1 MPYHATRGF
10 RSSLQTG
17 EPKFGL
23 LALSGSPQMVEMGGF
38 LGMDFVV
45 LDMEH
50 TDGVGIPE
58 ILHLIRAADAA
69 GLPAVVRVPRS
80 DPSLIQRVLDFGAAG
95 ICVPHVSSPEDARRA
110 VAAAKYPPDGSR
122 STCPYIRASE
132 YGGKEDVA
140 RYAAEANSETLVM
153 ALVEDRRG
161 LEDLDAILAVP
172 GVDAVAVGF
181 SDLAR
186 DLGLP
191 GTGTHPEIERWRRH
205 TAETARR
212 HGVVASTTLGTS
224 LGASEEGRA
233 AEIENLI
240 AEGFTMFKWQDT
252 SVFREAVLGLRRA
265 YRGAPAAAGASARP
279 SGAAG

>member
-1 MPYHATRGF
+1 MPYHALRGF
-10 RSSLQTG
+10 RSSLLNG

-23 LALSGSPQMVEMGGF
+23 LALSGSAQLVEMGGF
-38 LGMDFVV
+38 LGLDFVV

-50 TDGVGIPE
+50 TDGVGISE
-58 ILHLIRAADAA
+58 MLHLIRAADGA

-95 ICVPHVSSPEDARRA
+95 ICVPHVSSAADAQCA

-140 RYAAEANSETLVM
+140 AYAAEANRETLVM

-161 LEDLDAILAVP
+161 MNDLDAILAVP
-172 GVDAVAVGF
+172 GLDAVLVGS

-191 GTGTHPEIERWRRH
+191 GTGTHPEIEKWRRH
-205 TAETARR
+205 TAEAARR
-212 HGVVASTTLGTS
+212 HGVVASITISTS
-224 LGASEEGRA
+224 LGVSEESRA
-233 AEIENLI
+233 AEIEKLL
-240 AEGFTMFKWQDT
+240 AEGFTMFMWQDT

-265 YRGAPAAAGASARP
+265 YRGAGTPVGANDRKNGIAG
-279 SGAAG
+279 